1 MGVLNV
7 TPDSFSDG
15 GRYLD
20 PDAAV
25 DHALRLAAEGADVI
39 DVGGESTRPGAPE
52 VGEEEELRRVMPVLE
67 RLRARSFPVAIS
79 VDTSRAEV
87 ARAAIEAGVAMV
99 NDVRG
104 LADPGLARVVAR
116 AGVPV
121 VVMHMRGSPR
131 DMRERAVYRDLLAEV
146 KAELLEGVRRA
157 LDAGVARER
166 ILVDPGIGFAK
177 TPEQSLEL
185 LARQPEIVALGW
197 PVLVGPSR
205 KSFIGAVTG
214 APPEERL
221 PGTLAAVTASVL
233 GGATFVRVHDVAAA
247 RQAARVGAALRAA
260 GAGAGRG

>member
-1 MGVLNV
+1 
-7 TPDSFSDG
+7 
-15 GRYLD
+15 
-20 PDAAV
+20 
-25 DHALRLAAEGADVI
+25 
-39 DVGGESTRPGAPE
+39 

-67 RLRARSFPVAIS
+67 RLRARRFPVAIS

-146 KAELLEGVRRA
+146 KAEVLEGVRRA

-185 LARQPEIVALGW
+185 LARLPEIVALGW

-247 RQAARVGAALRAA
+247 RQAARVGAALCAA
-260 GAGAGRG
+260 GARAGRG